1 MFQRRTTGSVVCPS
15 CGSLVGV
22 RDDKCYSCGRSNPG
36 LWGYGPLIRK
46 LGADFGFAPLVVGVC
61 SILYVLTLLTSGRE
75 LQPMRGGFNI
85 LVPSTNAL
93 LLFGM
98 SGTFPVFRF
107 GWWWTLLTAS
117 WLHGS
122 LLHILFNMYW
132 VRILVPQTVELFGP
146 ARTVIIYV
154 AAGACGFLLSS
165 VGGLFPIPILGGG
178 GYTLGASAAILGLI
192 GALVHYGG
200 KSGSSLIRTEATRL
214 AVILIVIGLIPGS
227 GTDNYAHIGGFVGGY
242 AVSALFNPLT
252 RERGD
257 HTIVAIACLAVT
269 AVAFIYQILHFL
281 PFFLR

>member
-1 MFQRRTTGSVVCPS
+1 M
-15 CGSLVGV
+15 
-22 RDDKCYSCGRSNPG
+22 
-36 LWGYGPLIRK
+36 
-46 LGADFGFAPLVVGVC
+46 
-61 SILYVLTLLTSGRE
+61 LTLLTSGRE

>member
-61 SILYVLTLLTSGRE
+61 TILYVLTLLTSGRE

-98 SGTFPVFRF
+98 SGTVPVFRL

-146 ARTVIIYV
+146 ARTVIIYI

-165 VGGLFPIPILGGG
+165 VGGLFPIPFLGGA
-178 GYTLGASAAILGLI
+178 GYTLGASAAILGLV

-214 AVILIVIGLIPGS
+214 AVMFIVMGLIMA
-227 GTDNYAHIGGFVGGY
+227 GTDNYAHIGGFAGGY
-242 AVSALFNPLT
+242 AVSALFNPLS

-257 HTIVAIACLAVT
+257 HTILAIAVLATT
-269 AVAFIYQILHFL
+269 AIALIYQVLHFL